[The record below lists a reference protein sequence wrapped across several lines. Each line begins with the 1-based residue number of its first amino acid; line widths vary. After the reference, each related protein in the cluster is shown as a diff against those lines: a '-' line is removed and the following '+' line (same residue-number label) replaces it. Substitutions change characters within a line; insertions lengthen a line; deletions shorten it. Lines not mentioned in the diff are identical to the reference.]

1 MKQFDL
7 LKRLESISINKIH
20 HCLNK
25 KTLILIDSQYSV
37 GIQNDQKFHFA
48 LILSLLTLVGNYLT
62 SVFIIRNAKTRDNF
76 MQRKARVNSL
86 KVKHR
91 ITVVNFRPN

>member
-48 LILSLLTLVGNYLT
+48 LILSL
-62 SVFIIRNAKTRDNF
+62 VFL
-76 MQRKARVNSL
+76 S
-86 KVKHR
+86 
-91 ITVVNFRPN
+91 